1 MTDGRALFI
10 VRFGQAGDGGCG
22 DVLDCT
28 QVRDVGGLA
37 SYPLREG
44 VATGGP
50 ANPGVNVAVFAASER
65 EAIRD
70 ARKRGDAYAR
80 AHRVST

>member
-1 MTDGRALFI
+1 MSDGRALFI
-10 VRFGQAGDGGCG
+10 VRLGRADDGGSG
-22 DVLDCT
+22 DVIDCT
-28 QVRDVGGLA
+28 RVNEIGALA

-65 EAIRD
+65 EAIAE
-70 ARKRGDAYAR
+70 ARMRGNAYGR
-80 AHRVST
+80 SQ